1 MATPVSLKLEIKMN
15 DFSFTIDAQ
24 ETHARACTITTPHGP
39 IHTPI
44 FMPVGTQG
52 SVKALSPSDLKAVG
66 AEIILANTYHLMLR
80 PGKNFL
86 SEFGGLHRLMS
97 WDRPLLTD
105 SGGFQ
110 VFSLSQGR
118 PRGKSKLSGPASALV
133 KIDDFGVIFKSYL
146 DGSLHP
152 MPPEESMAIQ
162 MAIGSDFIM
171 ALDICPMAKSPREDI
186 REAMRIT
193 SLWLERCKRAMTSKS
208 SRLFGIVQ
216 GGVHEDLRRE
226 HAEEVLEHD
235 LFGYAIGGLSVGEN
249 KEEMWGTANFTAEL
263 LPKHKPRYLMGVGTP
278 DDLLDGI
285 KAGIDMFDCV
295 MPTRN
300 ARNGSLFTRFGKL
313 SIKAKIYRLDREPI
327 DETCNCYT
335 CMNFSRAYLRHLF
348 ITQEILYYRLA
359 TLHNIHYYLKL
370 MNDARMAIKEQRF
383 DQFYRNRKAD
393 HQIYKNAGHCEAFGE
408 MAI

>member
-1 MATPVSLKLEIKMN
+1 MAMPVLLKSDLFMN
-15 DFSFTIDAQ
+15 DFTFAIDAQ
-24 ETHARACTITTPHGP
+24 NSHARACTINTPHGA

-52 SVKALSPSDLKAVG
+52 SVKALSPSDLKA
-66 AEIILANTYHLMLR
+66 AQAQIILANTYHLMLR

-86 SEFGGLHRLMS
+86 REFGGLHRLMS

-110 VFSLSQGR
+110 VFSLSQGA
-118 PRGKSKLSGPASALV
+118 PRGKSKLTGQNSALV
-133 KIDDFGVIFKSYL
+133 KIDDEGVIFKSYL

-162 MAIGSDFIM
+162 MAIGADFIM
-171 ALDICPMAKSPREDI
+171 ALDICPMARSPREEI
-186 REAMRIT
+186 RKAMTIT
-193 SLWLERCKRAMTSKS
+193 THWLSRCKNAMVSDK

-216 GGVHEDLRRE
+216 GGIHEDLRRE
-226 HAEEVLEHD
+226 HVDAVLEHD
-235 LFGYAIGGLSVGEN
+235 LFGYAIGGLSVGED
-249 KEEMWGTANFTAEL
+249 KEDMWRVANFTADL
-263 LPKHKPRYLMGVGTP
+263 LPKNKPRYLMGVGTP

-300 ARNGSLFTRFGKL
+300 ARNGSLFTRYGKL
-313 SIKAKIYRLDREPI
+313 SIKAKIYALDKRPV
-327 DETCNCYT
+327 DETCDCYT
-335 CMNFSRAYLRHLF
+335 CLNFSKAYLRHLF

-359 TLHNIHYYLKL
+359 SLHNIHYYLGL
-370 MNDARMAIKEQRF
+370 MRDARKAIQEQRF
-383 DQFYRNRKAD
+383 DQFYNNRRTEHNFK
-393 HQIYKNAGHCEAFGE
+393 
-408 MAI
+408 